1 MIVAKQKT
9 LNSYSSLS
17 QVLPA
22 VVVSQ
27 PRSGRKA
34 VSTFCSFAPLFLIY
48 FQIFSLIPDK
58 LVNYVGDPEG

>member
-1 MIVAKQKT
+1 MMVAKRKT
-9 LNSYSSLS
+9 LNSYSLLS

-34 VSTFCSFAPLFLIY
+34 VSTFCLFAPLALFLIP
-48 FQIFSLIPDK
+48 FSVIPDK